1 MDIWLARHGATEWSV
16 SGRHTGTTDLPL
28 NPEGE
33 RQARTVGAWIG
44 DHPFVRVLSS
54 PLLRARETAR
64 VSGFDNHG
72 VEVTPLLSEVD
83 YGEYEGMTT
92 ADIVA
97 ARPGWELFRD
107 GSPAGETPQE
117 IAARAGRLLAFI
129 GRPDGD
135 VLLFG
140 HGHLLRALA
149 TVYLG
154 LAIEAAGLL
163 RLDAGTVSILGR
175 EHGHPALAL
184 WNLRPG

>member
-1 MDIWLARHGATEWSV
+1 VVRVRAAHGSDGPA
-16 SGRHTGTTDLPL
+16 L

-33 RQARTVGAWIG
+33 RQARAVGAWIG
-44 DHPFVRVLSS
+44 DRPFVRVLSS

-64 VSGFDNHG
+64 LAGVEDGR
-72 VEVTPLLSEVD
+72 VEVTPLLSEVN

-97 ARPGWELFRD
+97 ARAGWELFRD
-107 GSPAGETPQE
+107 GSPAGETSQE

-140 HGHLLRALA
+140 HGHMLRALA
-149 TVYLG
+149 AVYLG
-154 LAIEAAGLL
+154 LAIQTAGLL
-163 RLDAGTVSILGR
+163 RLAAGTVSILGT

-184 WNLRPG
+184 WNLRPPD